1 MHWPVPLSPL
11 QHGLFVLIGLLTY
24 VVVTRIGG
32 YHRHP
37 SAAIAWVLMIA
48 LLPYLGLPLFLVF
61 GTRKLVRPA
70 RRAAGTSAATAD
82 ARHGPRWAQQL
93 LAALDVPAPVQVETI
108 RFHERGEESLA
119 TLLAVIGQ
127 ARTHVDVCTYALG
140 DDEVG
145 AAVLDALA
153 ACARRGV
160 RVRLLIDAI
169 GGWRSVRST
178 LAGVRGSGV
187 QLRWFMPVLRN
198 PVRGRA
204 NLRDHRK
211 IVVVD
216 GQAFWSG
223 GRNLAVPYFDDS
235 ENGWIDLDFLV
246 YGPVARQAQALLE
259 HDWRAARGD
268 VSGASIPP
276 VHDTAAL
283 REPFEC
289 AAASAASAPVPAS
302 GPVQLI
308 PSGPDLADDTLHALL
323 IAAAWRA
330 ERHIVAVTPY
340 FVPEDALLD
349 AWCVAGRRGVR
360 IDLIVP
366 QRSNH
371 RMADLARG
379 RALRALAAAGGRI
392 FLHPRM
398 VHAKLV
404 IVDDEMALCGSANL
418 DARSLLLNFELMTAF
433 YGPREIDWLARWAQ
447 QQRER
452 SLRYEPVRPSWGR
465 DVLEG
470 FVRAVGFQL

>member
-1 MHWPVPLSPL
+1 MHWPIPLSPL
-11 QHGLFVLIGLLTY
+11 QHGLFVLMGLLTY

-70 RRAAGTSAATAD
+70 RRASGMAAAATAPAGGSHD
-82 ARHGPRWAQQL
+82 PRWALQL
-93 LAALDVPAPVQVETI
+93 LAALDVPAPVQVAAI
-108 RFHERGEESLA
+108 GFHEHGGESLA
-119 TLLAVIGQ
+119 ALLGVIGR
-127 ARTHVDVCTYALG
+127 AREHVDVCTYALG
-140 DDEVG
+140 DDDVG
-145 AAVLDALA
+145 AAVLAALT

-178 LAGVRGSGV
+178 LVRVRGSGV

-216 GQAFWSG
+216 GRTFWSG
-223 GRNLAVPYFDDS
+223 GRNLAAPYFDDS
-235 ENGWIDLDFLV
+235 AHGWIDLDFV
-246 YGPVARQAQALLE
+246 VHGPIARQAQALLE

-268 VSGASIPP
+268 VSGASIPL
-276 VHDTAAL
+276 VDETT
-283 REPFEC
+283 
-289 AAASAASAPVPAS
+289 VPAGHAGVPAAS

-308 PSGPDLADDTLHALL
+308 PSGPDLADDTLYALL

-349 AWCVAGRRGVR
+349 AWCVASRRGVR
-360 IDLIVP
+360 IDLVVP

-379 RALRALAAAGGRI
+379 RALRALAGAGGRI

-404 IVDDEMALCGSANL
+404 IIDDEMALCGSANL

-452 SLRYEPVRPSWGR
+452 SVLYEPVRPSWGR